1 MVSYS
6 DVMNKSNKKL
16 KEVVKQK
23 YAEIAKSE
31 QSGGCGCCGS
41 DKNDCDPNKNVAFSD
56 DYSDQKGYLKEAD
69 LGLGCGIPTDI
80 AQIKPGQTVI
90 DLGSGAGNDCF
101 VASRVVGDDG
111 LVIGVDMTREMI
123 DRAKKN
129 ASLAGITNVKFRL
142 GDIEDLPISSNKA
155 DVVISNCVINLV
167 PDKFAAFNEI
177 IRVLKPGGHFAVSD
191 IVIEGEVP
199 DLLREKAEFYV
210 GCISGAVSLKE
221 YLSIIDQTGF
231 QKVGVLKRKRI
242 ELPVS
247 FVQDILNQNEYI
259 LYLEAG
265 IGIYSV
271 TIYGEKPSSCCG

>member
-1 MVSYS
+1 MTKS
-6 DVMNKSNKKL
+6 DQKL
-16 KEVVKQK
+16 KDVVKQK

-41 DKNDCDPNKNVAFSD
+41 EKNDCDQNNYISFSD

-80 AQIKPGQTVI
+80 AQIKPGQTVV

-101 VASRVVGDDG
+101 VASRVVGDEG

-129 ASLAGITNVKFRL
+129 ALLAGLTNVKFRL
-142 GDIEDLPISSNKA
+142 GDIEDLPITSNKA
-155 DVVISNCVINLV
+155 DVVISNCVLNLV
-167 PDKFAAFNEI
+167 PDKYAAFNEI
-177 IRVLKPGGHFAVSD
+177 IRVLKPGGHFAISD
-191 IVIEGEVP
+191 VVIEGDVP

-247 FVQDILNQNEYI
+247 FVQDILNQNEYY

-265 IGIYSV
+265 LGIYSV
-271 TIYGEKPSSCCG
+271 TVYGEKPSSCCG